1 MIYAL
6 TTPSGRVFE
15 FYIHSCAKLY
25 HSMYGGKL
33 TMVEGDTLH
42 EDFEG
47 LECDQLELL

>member
-15 FYIHSCAKLY
+15 FYIHSCARLY
-25 HSMYGGKL
+25 QGMYGGEL
-33 TMVEGDTLH
+33 MMLEGDIID
-42 EDFEG
+42 ECAA